1 MITAPELTLISQ
13 RSELN
18 TFETPIGTSLF
29 SVYSSSSYRAPF
41 TDNTALSQPNGNS
54 EKVKPFK
61 SSNQNEPFGINSIRS
76 FAESS
81 TALPPLLL
89 IKLSK

>member
-41 TDNTALSQPNGNS
+41 TDNTALQVP
-54 EKVKPFK
+54 
-61 SSNQNEPFGINSIRS
+61 
-76 FAESS
+76 
-81 TALPPLLL
+81 
-89 IKLSK
+89 